1 MEVLKDS
8 MQPSVTNT
16 VLQWHPPEGYTV
28 VDSSPRSLGT
38 MFSGNSYAAF
48 ALLRRTEHPMN
59 GTCDDDTTAPTGSAT
74 ITGTVNGGQ
83 VEIRTEP
90 VTLPLMTPSQ
100 SREMSSLL
108 FHSAMWS
115 KMCDMELQALSSS
128 RKNSHNDTEDHADE
142 PPAKRSRLNGMN
154 GSHYMFPSPASGQKS
169 LTNLHVREE
178 LAELSIGSG
187 ILCPLTYFRADGG
200 HVTQIVPMP
209 HGSLSK
215 PSTRPSY
222 HSLQNGSSS
231 HYHRKRKRTHHIS
244 SAQPNPTLSLSSFA
258 RNTISCIGSTLKAV
272 ANITT
277 FGLIGQESPLLI
289 EQGQRIEDEEEYQE
303 HRHLRL
309 HWDEAK
315 GNIVY
320 PDIYYRSHPSNH
332 YRLTSTEQGKRKS
345 RHLQQKQTCGPAPQ
359 LDAASDSA
367 SRSVLTT
374 PAATHL
380 PSSEH
385 HPKTTTTTELAEG
398 ANYSGEEEE
407 EEEGLTISDTESDS
421 SVDPDWE
428 DLRKPNELLPLIHM
442 QLFSGAWPMVRA
454 FSYAVG
460 VPLEE
465 IRKLPLQ
472 NCTSREEEGSRDHGN
487 ASGAER
493 KAHFWATAL
502 AVACLEQHFT
512 EFSIEWEVVAYKGRC
527 WLESELHQTGLCMSE
542 VQRMARE
549 LVLRQ
554 S

>member
-48 ALLRRTEHPMN
+48 ALLRRTEHVMN
-59 GTCDDDTTAPTGSAT
+59 GMCDDDTATLAGSAT
-74 ITGTVNGGQ
+74 ITGTVSGEQ
-83 VEIRTEP
+83 VEVKAEP
-90 VTLPLMTPSQ
+90 VTLPLMTSAQ
-100 SREMSSLL
+100 SRDMSSLL

-128 RKNSHNDTEDHADE
+128 RKNSHNDTEEHGDE

-154 GSHYMFPSPASGQKS
+154 GSHYMFPPPTSSQKP
-169 LTNLHVREE
+169 LTNHHIREE
-178 LAELSIGSG
+178 LTELSISSG
-187 ILCPLTYFRADGG
+187 IQCPLTYFRADSGNI
-200 HVTQIVPMP
+200 TQIVPLP

-215 PSTRPSY
+215 PSSRPSY
-222 HSLQNGSSS
+222 HSLRNGSSS
-231 HYHRKRKRTHHIS
+231 HYHRKRKRAHHNF
-244 SAQPNPTLSLSSFA
+244 SAQPNPPLSLSSFA

-289 EQGQRIEDEEEYQE
+289 EHGQRIEDEEEYQE
-303 HRHLRL
+303 HRHSRL

-332 YRLTSTEQGKRKS
+332 HRTTSSDQGKRRS
-345 RHLQQKQTCGPAPQ
+345 RHLQQEQTCGSPPQ
-359 LDAASDSA
+359 LHAPPNSS
-367 SRSVLTT
+367 L
-374 PAATHL
+374 PIPMELQL
-380 PSSEH
+380 PSPEH
-385 HPKTTTTTELAEG
+385 HPKTTAELTEG

-407 EEEGLTISDTESDS
+407 EEEGFTISDTESDS

-472 NCTSREEEGSRDHGN
+472 NCTSREEESSRDHGN

-512 EFSIEWEVVAYKGRC
+512 EFQIEWEVVAHKGHC
-527 WLESELHQTGLCMSE
+527 WMESELHQTGLSMSE